1 MEGYQAGC
9 IGDIASLH
17 GRYYAQHWGFGAFF
31 ERKVATGLAEF
42 AGALPAEG
50 KGLWLYVENGRT
62 LASVVI
68 DGDNDTAVDHLRWFI
83 VDDSLRGAGIG
94 RQLLSH
100 AMRFVDGRF
109 DETYLWTFKGLD
121 AARHLYE
128 SFGFRSSE
136 ESEGTQW
143 GTRVVEQRFNRLSAR
158 KGDNGTA

>member
-1 MEGYQAGC
+1 MCSSSHLAYFDPAVI
-9 IGDIASLH
+9 IG
-17 GRYYAQHWGFGAFF
+17 GFMSHIFF
-31 ERKVATGLAEF
+31 AVPLA
-42 AGALPAEG
+42 LTVKRLKG

-68 DGDNDTAVDHLRWFI
+68 DGDNDTGVAHLRWFI

-100 AMRFVDGRF
+100 AMRFVDERF

-128 SFGFRSSE
+128 SFGFRLSE

-143 GTRVVEQRFNRLSAR
+143 GTRVVEQRFNRLCAR
-158 KGDNGTA
+158 EGDNGTA

>member
-1 MEGYQAGC
+1 MCSSNHPAYFDPAVI
-9 IGDIASLH
+9 IG
-17 GRYYAQHWGFGAFF
+17 GFMSHIFF
-31 ERKVATGLAEF
+31 TVPLA
-42 AGALPAEG
+42 LTVKRLKG

-68 DGDNDTAVDHLRWFI
+68 DGDNDTAVAHLRWFI

-100 AMRFVDGRF
+100 AMRFFDERF

-128 SFGFRSSE
+128 SFGFRLSE

-143 GTRVVEQRFNRLSAR
+143 GTRVVEQRFNRLCAR